1 MLNNSVIKDEENK
14 NNLSGNLNIYEYT
27 VNNIEMIGPIQSGE
41 LKSDFDIHMSSS
53 HVDSSNSGRL
63 FQPASFEAVN
73 PIIPE
78 QEDDNVIQNAP
89 LELKIISNSNSGK
102 SFTQTMPPGFG
113 ASLLNYN
120 TTNKDLHN
128 NLNNVNNLNNYQ
140 SNPLAQ
146 TQIVGAGQNNFQ
158 LQQQNNFQS
167 NYSSNYNL
175 LRHSKVTNTQI
186 SPDAAKNHYP
196 RQISLNHTLKNNK
209 NFSIVI
215 VENSPFKKLK
225 QDTMSMSL
233 KKHSLNYKIE
243 DHQIES
249 EDIGQ
254 RMNTINDC
262 DPEYKARYYNSVR
275 NTMNQNQNIKEE
287 FFDDDSKIEF
297 SNNHRR
303 KNSDVIE
310 LKSANY
316 NRNSSRRES
325 KNPNFQFQQNTRQ
338 HIYLDN
344 NELKSSNEFEKKTEQ
359 ENLNVNSPNFN
370 FIDYQ
375 SNNPVS
381 LMQEEKNNFN
391 LEQFNQA
398 NQINQVISNENFS
411 NLNNQSR
418 QEEMELEQEEINLEK
433 NNFNFDNSQIRRYK
447 RSDLQKAKNYF
458 KFRYISE
465 KLLEINNIVDLK
477 NSNVSKMSNNNLQQQ
492 NLQNNFSPPFKP
504 SNSTNNLKEKENQ
517 PSSNQSSP
525 PLENLN
531 PDNNIYYSA
540 DDKNVIKFTCLFLQ
554 KMEKAIFL
562 FNMKKYEESYTYL
575 KESSII
581 KNEEE
586 FAEILLIFPGYDKF
600 VIGEF
605 LSKEK
610 SPNTNFL
617 LLNFFINK
625 MDFTGQT
632 LLNSFRY
639 LLYRMNLPTDSSL
652 IMSIIDV
659 FSNVFYKDN
668 CYGVE
673 FSHFRNVT
681 AVYILSNSILT
692 LNSLLHANHQ
702 VEVNQEM
709 IKYQRSY
716 SGTKVFNFKTKEE
729 FININDGVDAQYCE
743 EIYEEIRISKLDI
756 IYDYNEQIYRK
767 LEFEDVMGRTLR
779 GGYNANIMTSNANNP
794 MSSERGTIVNGEE
807 LIDMLKLGQKFLKYG
822 RSGEPH
828 ERYIYLSQD
837 EQTLFWKPLTC
848 SCFNSDRS
856 IKTKS
861 LINVY
866 IGTSNSIIFNRYK
879 IRPEYELNCFSILSE
894 KRTLDLRHED
904 SKIVKKWS
912 QAIKYL
918 IKRVISKFEVKKKK
932 LKELSNRKEI
942 ISDFWRTEIL
952 PNWTHYRDSLLIK
965 GENVYQI
972 FSNNEIYK
980 RNLKNKFLNKKSSD
994 TGKFQEKKKI
1004 EEKDKQDVAYLWFL
1018 GIPDWLRKKLWSLII
1033 TNDLDINENLFNH
1046 FLRKN
1051 EMIEFYGDT
1060 AVDRGNQQEVTPGE
1074 FDEQNLNPNLNSN
1087 NLRPNQKIVGE
1098 YDGIPIIEDSEPKI
1112 TEMRDNNVT
1121 DPLLNEIIIDVHKC
1135 YRKFE
1140 DYIKMNNLENKKF
1153 KEDLFKILR
1162 IFTNYRP
1169 DITYSRQI
1177 GYITTIFY
1185 LNSEDYYQAF
1195 VLSSNFIVH
1204 SFLTNF
1210 LNKDEI
1216 FMKTRCDFFEQL
1228 VNSHCP
1234 LVYNHFRNLDISI
1247 RLFFYDWVE
1256 YLYTKTFKYETV
1268 LRLFD
1273 CLLVKG
1279 EIFIYEVAI
1288 SIIKLQ
1294 EKDLLNVS

>member
-1 MLNNSVIKDEENK
+1 MLENSVIKEEENK
-14 NNLSGNLNIYEYT
+14 ENKENKSSNFNIYEYT
-27 VNNIEMIGPIQSGE
+27 VNNAEMIGPTHVGE
-41 LKSDFDIHMSSS
+41 LKSEFDINFSSS
-53 HVDSSNSGRL
+53 HADSSNSGRIY
-63 FQPASFEAVN
+63 QPATFDIVN
-73 PIIPE
+73 PIIPI
-78 QEDDNVIQNAP
+78 QEEGIINTSQTN
-89 LELKIISNSNSGK
+89 LKIIYNTNLGK
-102 SFTQTMPPGFG
+102 SYFQSNPQNFG
-113 ASLLNYN
+113 TSLLNYN
-120 TTNKDLHN
+120 SSNKEIQKNFNDALS
-128 NLNNVNNLNNYQ
+128 NL
-140 SNPLAQ
+140 SR
-146 TQIVGAGQNNFQ
+146 GQNLGSNQ
-158 LQQQNNFQS
+158 NNLQQQNNFQS

-175 LRHSKVTNTQI
+175 LRHSKVSNSQI
-186 SPDAAKNHYP
+186 NPDAVKQQQP

-215 VENSPFKKLK
+215 VEKSPFKKI

-243 DHQIES
+243 DPQLDS
-249 EDIGQ
+249 ENIG
-254 RMNTINDC
+254 RRINTINEC
-262 DPEYKARYYNSVR
+262 DPEYQSRYYNSVR
-275 NTMNQNQNIKEE
+275 NTMIQNQNIKEE
-287 FFDDDSKIEF
+287 FFEDDSKMEISNTHLNSDAIEF
-297 SNNHRR
+297 
-303 KNSDVIE
+303 KGV
-310 LKSANY
+310 NY
-316 NRNSSRRES
+316 RNSSREDTKKQN
-325 KNPNFQFQQNTRQ
+325 KNFLVNNR
-338 HIYLDN
+338 HEIYLD
-344 NELKSSNEFEKKTEQ
+344 KNEFNSSKDFERKNLH
-359 ENLNVNSPNFN
+359 ENL
-370 FIDYQ
+370 
-375 SNNPVS
+375 
-381 LMQEEKNNFN
+381 
-391 LEQFNQA
+391 
-398 NQINQVISNENFS
+398 SNENFS
-411 NLNNQSR
+411 NLNLNMNNQSR
-418 QEEMELEQEEINLEK
+418 QEEIEIEQLEKIEQQEKLEHLEQIDQQEINMEK
-433 NNFNFDNSQIRRYK
+433 NNFNFSNSQIRRYK
-447 RSDLQKAKNYF
+447 RSELQKAKNYF

-465 KLLEINNIVDLK
+465 KLLEINNIDLK
-477 NSNVSKMSNNNLQQQ
+477 NSNASNSSSINLQQQ
-492 NLQNNFSPPFKP
+492 NPNTQNLFAPFKP
-504 SNSTNNLKEKENQ
+504 SHSSSNLKEKDIQ
-517 PSSNQSSP
+517 ISSNQNKNSP
-525 PLENLN
+525 ALENIN
-531 PDNNIYYSA
+531 AENNIYYSA

-575 KESSII
+575 KESSLI

-600 VIGEF
+600 IIGEF

-610 SPNTNFL
+610 SPNTNFI

-625 MDFTGQT
+625 MDFTGDS

-639 LLYRMNLPTDSSL
+639 LLYRMNLPNDSNL

-673 FSHFRNVT
+673 ISHFRNAT

-692 LNSLLHANHQ
+692 LNSLLHSNHQ
-702 VEVNQEM
+702 VEVNQD
-709 IKYQRSY
+709 KNNYQRSY
-716 SGTKVFNFKTKEE
+716 TGTKVFNFTTKEE
-729 FININDGVDAQYCE
+729 FININDGVEAQYCE
-743 EIYEEIRISKLDI
+743 EIYEEIRMNKLDI

-767 LEFEDVMGRTLR
+767 LEFDDAMGKSIR
-779 GGYNANIMTSNANNP
+779 GGYHANTMTSSANNP

-807 LIDMLKLGQKFLKYG
+807 LIDMLKLGQKFIKYG

-828 ERYIYLSQD
+828 ERYVYLSQD

-848 SCFNSDRS
+848 LCFNSDRS

-866 IGTSNSIIFNRYK
+866 IGTSNSVIFNRYK

-904 SKIVKKWS
+904 SRIVKKWS
-912 QAIKYL
+912 QALKYL

-932 LKELSNRKEI
+932 LRELSNRKEI

-972 FSNNEIYK
+972 FSNSEIYS
-980 RNLKNKFLNKKSSD
+980 RNLKNKILNKKSNENRR
-994 TGKFQEKKKI
+994 FQDKKKL

-1018 GIPDWLRKKLWSLII
+1018 GIPDWLRKKLWALII
-1033 TNDLDINENLFNH
+1033 SNDLDINENLFNH

-1051 EMIEFYGDT
+1051 EQIEFYGDT
-1060 AVDRGNQQEVTPGE
+1060 AVDRGNPQEVTPGE
-1074 FDEQNLNPNLNSN
+1074 FDMEDLKSN
-1087 NLRPNQKIVGE
+1087 NPRQIQNIVGE
-1098 YDGIPIIEDSEPKI
+1098 FDGVPIIEESEPKV
-1112 TEMRDNNVT
+1112 TQMRENNVTDNVT

-1135 YRKFE
+1135 FRKFE
-1140 DYIKMNNLENKKF
+1140 EYIKMNNLENKKF

-1177 GYITTIFY
+1177 GYITTILY

-1216 FMKTRCDFFEQL
+1216 FMKTRCEFFEQL
-1228 VNSHCP
+1228 VGSHCP

-1279 EIFIYEVAI
+1279 EIFVYEVAI

-1294 EKDLLNVS
+1294 EKDLLNVSH